1 MVNSS
6 LYNRFIGSN
15 VKQKGGGELVNML
28 YDKKTFLV
36 KTFATLI
43 VQLGI
48 TYYVMEKTAT
58 PTTNNKNSNQNRTA
72 MYQFLFGGI
81 LIILI
86 LAFVPMPSW
95 VKLLLFTLFSYLT
108 GRLLSIVKST
118 TTTNVINTALIGTI
132 SIFGLMC
139 AIGIALIAFGMKLGI
154 RTLLILLTCLLLL
167 ILFQIVFVF
176 SGSSSSGM
184 QKTLLFFGLIL
195 FSFYVIYD
203 TNKILQRNYYGDFIT
218 ASLDY
223 YLDIINIFMNLISLD
238 NLN

>member
-6 LYNRFIGSN
+6 LYNRFIGRN
-15 VKQKGGGELVNML
+15 IKQNGGGDLVNIL
-28 YDKKTFLV
+28 YEKKTFLV

-48 TYYVMEKTAT
+48 TYYVMEKTPNPAS
-58 PTTNNKNSNQNRTA
+58 NNKNSNQNK
-72 MYQFLFGGI
+72 MVMHQFLFGGI

-95 VKLLLFTLFSYLT
+95 IKLLLFTLFSYLT

-118 TTTNVINTALIGTI
+118 TTTNLINTALIGTI
-132 SIFGLMC
+132 SVFGIMC
-139 AIGIALIAFGMKLGI
+139 ALGMTLIAFGIKLGI
-154 RTLLILLTCLLLL
+154 RTLLILLICLLLL
-167 ILFQIVFVF
+167 ILFQIVFIF
-176 SGSSSSGM
+176 SGASSSEI
-184 QKTLLFFGLIL
+184 QKIIVFFGLIL
-195 FSFYVIYD
+195 FSLYVIYD

-238 NLN
+238 NFN

>member
-6 LYNRFIGSN
+6 LYNRFIGRN
-15 VKQKGGGELVNML
+15 IKQNGGGDLVNIL
-28 YDKKTFLV
+28 YEKKTFLV

-48 TYYVMEKTAT
+48 TYYVMEKTPNPAS
-58 PTTNNKNSNQNRTA
+58 NNKNSNQNK
-72 MYQFLFGGI
+72 MVMHQYLFGGI

-95 VKLLLFTLFSYLT
+95 IKLLLFTLFSYLT

-118 TTTNVINTALIGTI
+118 TTTNLINTALIGTI
-132 SIFGLMC
+132 SVFGIMC
-139 AIGIALIAFGMKLGI
+139 ALGMTLIAFGIKLGI
-154 RTLLILLTCLLLL
+154 RTLLILLICLLLL
-167 ILFQIVFVF
+167 ILFQIVFIF
-176 SGSSSSGM
+176 SGASSSEI
-184 QKTLLFFGLIL
+184 QKFIVFFGLIL
-195 FSFYVIYD
+195 FSLYVIYD

-238 NLN
+238 NFN